1 MCLTGSTPSVSTV
14 DTVSTKSPTM
24 ADSTVASAYTDTKT
38 RNAKAGTS
46 ATILTSGLGDTS
58 TPTTAKKT
66 LLGS

>member
-1 MCLTGSTPSVSTV
+1 M

-24 ADSTVASAYTDTKT
+24 ADSTVASAYADAKT

-46 ATILTSGLGDTS
+46 STILTGGLGDTS
-58 TPTTAKKT
+58 SPSTAKKT